1 MGNKKICEGASLM
14 KTVLDQTKLA
24 DTNDHPSIKRYNERK
39 ASAASQASA
48 SKLSAMQLREMCLEL
63 GVDDVGFV
71 EISHPTLADQKADI
85 LNIFPWTKALISIVG
100 RINREN
106 LRSPARSIASLELHQ
121 VEERLNHAAHAL
133 AAALER
139 KGVRAANP
147 AVGFPME
154 TDQWP
159 GKMQVV
165 SHKPIAVAAGLGKMG
180 LHRNVIHPVFGSFV
194 LLNTVLI
201 DTEVD
206 EYGSPLD
213 YNPCL
218 NCKIC
223 SAACPTGAI
232 GPDGF
237 FNHINCLTH
246 TYRELL
252 GGFSDWVENIADS
265 KNSTEYRSRISDAD
279 TVSRWQSLAYGP
291 CYKSVYC
298 MAVCPAGDEVIPQYL
313 ADKKNFIENVVKPL
327 QQKTETVYVLPRSDA
342 ESHVL
347 SKFPH
352 KKVKRVGNGVRP
364 PSVAAFIA
372 SMPLAFQRHKSEGLC
387 ATYHFTF
394 TGDECIEATV
404 VIKDKT
410 IQVKQGHV
418 GVPDVRVNAD
428 AKTWLRVIHKETPIL
443 KEIIFR
449 RIRVKGAMKLFKA
462 FGECFA

>member
-1 MGNKKICEGASLM
+1 
-14 KTVLDQTKLA
+14 
-24 DTNDHPSIKRYNERK
+24 
-39 ASAASQASA
+39 
-48 SKLSAMQLREMCLEL
+48 
-63 GVDDVGFV
+63 
-71 EISHPTLADQKADI
+71 
-85 LNIFPWTKALISIVG
+85 
-100 RINREN
+100 
-106 LRSPARSIASLELHQ
+106 
-121 VEERLNHAAHAL
+121 
-133 AAALER
+133 
-139 KGVRAANP
+139 
-147 AVGFPME
+147 
-154 TDQWP
+154 
-159 GKMQVV
+159 
-165 SHKPIAVAAGLGKMG
+165 
-180 LHRNVIHPVFGSFV
+180 
-194 LLNTVLI
+194 
-201 DTEVD
+201 
-206 EYGSPLD
+206 
-213 YNPCL
+213 
-218 NCKIC
+218 
-223 SAACPTGAI
+223 
-232 GPDGF
+232 
-237 FNHINCLTH
+237 
-246 TYRELL
+246 
-252 GGFSDWVENIADS
+252 
-265 KNSTEYRSRISDAD
+265 
-279 TVSRWQSLAYGP
+279 
-291 CYKSVYC
+291 